1 MMLRMCVMLRHVN
14 LELHV
19 PTYPDFPSLFAFP
32 PYSLVPY
39 SVRGAHL

>member
-19 PTYPDFPSLFAFP
+19 PTYPDFPSLFAIG
-32 PYSLVPY
+32 LLPY